1 MRWILLGLVLG
12 LLIVYP
18 ALAATATGVA
28 AWLAG
33 QPAAIAFVLGLL
45 ARPHL
50 TRLFAGSGK
59 KVTP

>member
-1 MRWILLGLVLG
+1 MKWILLGILLG

-18 ALAATATGVA
+18 ALAATATGVV

-33 QPAAIAFVLGLL
+33 QPVAIAFALGLL

-50 TRLFAGSGK
+50 RRPKGRTR
-59 KVTP
+59 

>member
-1 MRWILLGLVLG
+1 MKWILLGILLG

-18 ALAATATGVA
+18 ALAATVA
-28 AWLAG
+28 AAAGWLAG
-33 QPAAIAFVLGLL
+33 QPVAVAFALGLL

>member
-1 MRWILLGLVLG
+1 MKWILLGILLG

-18 ALAATATGVA
+18 ALAATAAAAA

-33 QPAAIAFVLGLL
+33 QPAAIAFALGLL

-50 TRLFAGSGK
+50 RRPKGRTR
-59 KVTP
+59 